1 MHVILMGA
9 QGAGKGTQAE
19 RVAPRFNLAHVSSGE
34 LFRTAIGRGT
44 EMGLLVNGFLDRGE
58 LVPDELTIGVV
69 TSRIAEIAEAGV
81 HVGALLDGFP
91 RTRPQAVGLDK
102 ALSLRGSKITAVV
115 EIHVPRAMLVR
126 RLAGRW
132 ICPNCGATYHAKFQ
146 PPTVPGVCDRCGS
159 LLTQRADDTEEAI
172 ERRLDTYFRE
182 TEPLLNFYAEQGLLR
197 RIDGDQRIDE
207 VTEQISTAITAAAAV

>member
-19 RVAPRFNLAHVSSGE
+19 RVAPRFNLAHVSTGE
-34 LFRTAIGRGT
+34 LFRSAIGHGT
-44 EMGLLVNGFLDRGE
+44 EMGALVKGFLDRGE
-58 LVPDELTIGVV
+58 LVPDEVTIGVV
-69 TSRIAEIAEAGV
+69 TTRIADIAEAGAN
-81 HVGALLDGFP
+81 VGALLDGFP
-91 RTRPQAVGLDK
+91 RTRPQAVGLDE

-132 ICPNCGATYHAKFQ
+132 ICPNCGATYHGEFH
-146 PPTVPGVCDRCGS
+146 PPRAPGVCDRCGS
-159 LLTQRADDTEEAI
+159 TLIQRADDTEEAI

-182 TEPLLNFYAEQGLLR
+182 TEPLLSFYAEQGLLK
-197 RIDGDQRIDE
+197 RIDGDQGIDE
-207 VTEQISTAITAAAAV
+207 VTEQISAAIAAAAAV